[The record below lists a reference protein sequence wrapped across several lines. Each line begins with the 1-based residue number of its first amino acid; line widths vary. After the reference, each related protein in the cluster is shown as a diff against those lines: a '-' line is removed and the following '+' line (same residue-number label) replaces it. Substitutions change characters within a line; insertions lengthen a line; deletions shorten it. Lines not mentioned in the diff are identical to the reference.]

1 MNQFINQI
9 ILGDSL
15 KILQK
20 IKSSSVDLVI
30 TSPPYFQQRD
40 YGNNETGIGNE
51 KTELEYLK
59 NLLNIFQETVRIT
72 KNTGTIVYNLG
83 DKYSQGG
90 LLLIPYKFA
99 IQAIETQQ
107 VFLINDL
114 TWVKLN
120 PTPRQDQRKLISST
134 EPFFIFAK
142 SKDYY
147 FNLDHFL
154 SHLDIIN
161 KSEFS
166 KPSSKLGQ
174 KYYQLI
180 EDSELTEIEKY
191 QARKELK
198 QAIND
203 VIEGNIVS
211 FRMKIR
217 GYHKL
222 AYGGQAGGRNNQII
236 NKGFTIIRIKGQKL
250 KRDVIES
257 PVELTIGN
265 DHPAVYPRY
274 IIQELIKLLT
284 KENDLVID
292 PFCGSGTTCVVAKSL
307 NRRYIGIE
315 INPQYVEL
323 SKQRLQEEINP
334 NQQLELF
341 V

>member
-40 YGNNETGIGNE
+40 YGSNKRGIGNE

-99 IQAIETQQ
+99 IQAIENQQ

-180 EDSELTEIEKY
+180 EDSELSEIEKY
-191 QARKELK
+191 QAKKE
-198 QAIND
+198 
-203 VIEGNIVS
+203 
-211 FRMKIR
+211 
-217 GYHKL
+217 
-222 AYGGQAGGRNNQII
+222 
-236 NKGFTIIRIKGQKL
+236 
-250 KRDVIES
+250 
-257 PVELTIGN
+257 
-265 DHPAVYPRY
+265 
-274 IIQELIKLLT
+274 
-284 KENDLVID
+284 
-292 PFCGSGTTCVVAKSL
+292 
-307 NRRYIGIE
+307 
-315 INPQYVEL
+315 
-323 SKQRLQEEINP
+323 
-334 NQQLELF
+334 
-341 V
+341 